1 MYHLHSKLE
10 EEKADAL
17 REASNLRSRLADKET
32 ELKRLKDS
40 LQATIRSLE
49 EDKSAAGVEVG
60 KLKKAIVALESE
72 KNQALRDVARLKGEL
87 EVKET
92 DLRVRNEN
100 MRRRT
105 RGRRIYS
112 DDDDDDLI
120 IVHVHTNPMR
130 RQKRSK
136 FACWSRTR
144 ALCSVSWTNC
154 GHPSTTARPRCSAWW
169 PGTDGCRRRL

>member
-1 MYHLHSKLE
+1 MHGDPAAHISPAHISPAHINPAHTHLHSKLE

-40 LQATIRSLE
+40 LQSTIRSLE

-92 DLRVRNEN
+92 DLRVCALWRCCIAMEC
-100 MRRRT
+100 
-105 RGRRIYS
+105 GWFACYCGC
-112 DDDDDDLI
+112 
-120 IVHVHTNPMR
+120 HVH
-130 RQKRSK
+130 
-136 FACWSRTR
+136 R
-144 ALCSVSWTNC
+144 ALCHAQKVPLQTF
-154 GHPSTTARPRCSAWW
+154 TAHAVCM
-169 PGTDGCRRRL
+169 